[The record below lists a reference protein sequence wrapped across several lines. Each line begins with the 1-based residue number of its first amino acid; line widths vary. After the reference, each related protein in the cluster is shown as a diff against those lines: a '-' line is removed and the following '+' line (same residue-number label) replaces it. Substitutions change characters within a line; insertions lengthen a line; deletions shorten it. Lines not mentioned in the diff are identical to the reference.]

1 MGENRDYVTHPDE
14 KGSINISEEVI
25 SAIAASAALETEGVA
40 SLSSGLDITELLSK
54 KTLGRGVRITV
65 DGENVKV
72 DVWLTVRLGVS
83 VHKVG
88 HKVQETVA
96 SSIES
101 ATGFAVTEVNV
112 HIVGVTLGKK

>member
-1 MGENRDYVTHPDE
+1 MGENRDYITHPDE

-25 SAIAASAALETEGVA
+25 SAIAAGAVLETEGVA
-40 SLSSGLDITELLSK
+40 ALPSGRDLTELLTK

-65 DGENVKV
+65 EGESVKV
-72 DVWLTVRLGVS
+72 DVWITVRLGFS

-88 HKVQETVA
+88 HRVQESVA

-101 ATGFAVTEVNV
+101 ATGFSVTEVNV
-112 HIVGVTLGKK
+112 HIVGVALGKK